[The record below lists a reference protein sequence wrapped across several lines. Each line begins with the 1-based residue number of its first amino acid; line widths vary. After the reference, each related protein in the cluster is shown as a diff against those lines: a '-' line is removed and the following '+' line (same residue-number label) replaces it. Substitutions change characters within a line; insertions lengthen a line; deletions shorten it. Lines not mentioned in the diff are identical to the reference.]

1 MTIQTNRQHK
11 IHTEQYNTKTQHN
24 MHGTPPY
31 ENKHKIYVSLIKYVK
46 IIIYKITLKFTVE
59 IVEIVIFS
67 EIFQ

>member
-1 MTIQTNRQHK
+1 MAIQTNRQHK

-46 IIIYKITLKFTVE
+46 IIICKITLKFTLE

-67 EIFQ
+67 EIFP